1 MQNTGLYWFTNDLRL
16 EDNLALAQTAARVNQ
31 MLCVYVVD
39 PAWFTPNRYGQKSMG
54 NCRWRFLQQTLVDLT
69 QALEAFG
76 QQLLIIHESP
86 LDAIA
91 KLITQYDIRALF
103 RSQNAGFYENQL
115 WQTLQ
120 CRYRSINFEELAT
133 HTLFSIH
140 ALPFSLADFP
150 DTFSKFRKRVEPL
163 VNNVVISSLTHLPPP
178 PKETRWSTISR
189 LPLARES
196 GDSLL
201 FIGGAIRA
209 KSHLLGYF
217 STLLPS
223 TYKKVRNALDGW
235 DNSTKFSP
243 WLANG
248 SISVKQ
254 ILSALQY
261 YEHDVKANE
270 STYWIQF
277 ELLWREY
284 FQWLAH
290 AHKAKL
296 FTRSGIRQ
304 QKVLT
309 TFYPERFQRWC
320 QGNTPSPIVNAC
332 MNQLNIT
339 GYMSNRGRQIVASYF
354 VNELNLDW
362 RYGAAYFEQQLIDY
376 DVAVNWGNWQYL
388 AGVGADPRGRRWFD
402 MDKQTRRYDPDK
414 SFIIKWCGEVQ
425 DESLDSVDAADWPM
439 IKSDSTVIKE

>member
-16 EDNLALAQTAARVNQ
+16 DDNLALAQTAARVNQ

-150 DTFSKFRKRVEPL
+150 DTFFKFRKRVEPL

-178 PKETRWSTISR
+178 PKEKRWSTISR

-201 FIGGAIRA
+201 FIGGASGA

-217 STLLPS
+217 STLFAQHL
-223 TYKKVRNALDGW
+223 
-235 DNSTKFSP
+235 
-243 WLANG
+243 
-248 SISVKQ
+248 
-254 ILSALQY
+254 
-261 YEHDVKANE
+261 
-270 STYWIQF
+270 
-277 ELLWREY
+277 
-284 FQWLAH
+284 
-290 AHKAKL
+290 
-296 FTRSGIRQ
+296 
-304 QKVLT
+304 
-309 TFYPERFQRWC
+309 
-320 QGNTPSPIVNAC
+320 
-332 MNQLNIT
+332 
-339 GYMSNRGRQIVASYF
+339 
-354 VNELNLDW
+354 
-362 RYGAAYFEQQLIDY
+362 
-376 DVAVNWGNWQYL
+376 
-388 AGVGADPRGRRWFD
+388 
-402 MDKQTRRYDPDK
+402 
-414 SFIIKWCGEVQ
+414 
-425 DESLDSVDAADWPM
+425 
-439 IKSDSTVIKE
+439 